1 MGLID
6 PSRNVANA
14 ALGPPLSGSKFL
26 LNSAGLKDH
35 PLPAIAGFGRR
46 PLLNT
51 KFYGH
56 LTSIPRLPVADEV
69 FNVYGDDHPSRRTV
83 PFRIPSKKAR

>member
-1 MGLID
+1 MTCSLF
-6 PSRNVANA
+6 RK
-14 ALGPPLSGSKFL
+14 L
-26 LNSAGLKDH
+26 
-35 PLPAIAGFGRR
+35 AIAASQDVNSLLRWNSTLVDAYEQFGRR

-69 FNVYGDDHPSRRTV
+69 FNVYGDDHPSWPTV